1 LGPRPV
7 EQIARDF
14 LEDRARLGVRRD
26 TSGHEVTPLG
36 DLRYHARLA
45 ANAMARLGASP
56 IIPIGRSDDGSGRG
70 QALLEGL
77 HKLLPYLGERTRCDM
92 ALGVHRYCGLTK
104 DDEIALFARILHHPS
119 ATPRALAFLEE
130 LASREM
136 LERIE
141 AHPPP
146 PEPEPE
152 PDWVTD
158 DELAAEL
165 ATEQEDQ
172 EPPE

>member
-1 LGPRPV
+1 L
-7 EQIARDF
+7 
-14 LEDRARLGVRRD
+14 
-26 TSGHEVTPLG
+26 
-36 DLRYHARLA
+36 
-45 ANAMARLGASP
+45 
-56 IIPIGRSDDGSGRG
+56 
-70 QALLEGL
+70 
-77 HKLLPYLGERTRCDM
+77 
-92 ALGVHRYCGLTK
+92 
-104 DDEIALFARILHHPS
+104 IALFARILHHPS

-136 LERIE
+136 LERIK

-165 ATEQEDQ
+165 ATGQEDQ